1 MEDQVRRVAVVT
13 GAARGIGR
21 GIAERLA
28 ARGDRVVINYLT
40 SKEAAEEA
48 VEAITTAGGEAIA
61 VGADVREA
69 EGAQALVAAAVEAYG
84 RVDALVCNANV
95 GLAQGSVAEIPW
107 ETFSTKVN
115 DELAAAFHPTRAVWQ
130 LMKDQ
135 GYGRIVYL
143 AAEASKGP
151 VGADVVA
158 HAAAK
163 SALISY
169 AKFAAREG
177 APNGVV
183 ANVVSP
189 GLTRTD
195 AVGEAPPDW
204 FSAFEKRI
212 PAGRAAEPQDVAALV
227 AFFTSEEAG
236 YIAGTVVSV
245 NGGSDMTR

>member
-21 GIAERLA
+21 AIAERLA

-40 SKEAAEEA
+40 SKEAADEA
-48 VEAITTAGGEAIA
+48 VTAITAAGGEAIA
-61 VGADVREA
+61 VSADIRNE
-69 EGAQALVAAAVEAYG
+69 EGATALVAATVEAYG

-107 ETFSTKVN
+107 ETFAAKVN

-130 LMKDQ
+130 HMTDQ

-143 AAEASKGP
+143 GAEASKGP

-169 AKFAAREG
+169 AKFTAREG
-177 APNGVV
+177 APQGVV

-195 AVGEAPPDW
+195 ALGEAPPDW

-212 PAGRAAEPQDVAALV
+212 PAGRAAEPTDVAAMV